1 MWKTAKLGDVAKLY
15 QPKTITKKE
24 MSDDG
29 EYPVYGANGIIG
41 RYNCYNHED
50 SQLVIGCRGSCGE
63 VNVTQEKCWI
73 CLLYTSPSPRDRTR
87 SRMPSS
93 A

>member
-1 MWKTAKLGDVAKLY
+1 MDAANDLQSIREIQAAIKEL
-15 QPKTITKKE
+15 KKRA
-24 MSDDG
+24 M
-29 EYPVYGANGIIG
+29 IL
-41 RYNCYNHED
+41 D
-50 SQLVIGCRGSCGE
+50 SSQS
-63 VNVTQEKCWI
+63 